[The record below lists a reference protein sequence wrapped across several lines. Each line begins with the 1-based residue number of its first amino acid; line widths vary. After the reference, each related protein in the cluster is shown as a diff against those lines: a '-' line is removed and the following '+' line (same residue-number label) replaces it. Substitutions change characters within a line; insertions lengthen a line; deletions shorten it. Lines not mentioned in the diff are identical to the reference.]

1 LSRISP
7 RWRPLVPALAIVPM
21 FVGFVF
27 FGVQAGVLIA
37 GVTLA
42 AIIVVAVADR
52 DDSTFEIAA
61 PGPDVSAGVLVVLLA
76 PIEDPRTAGVV
87 AAIGDPS
94 RPEAGGHGLLVL
106 APARSGLLDRWT
118 DDLEAARFESQ
129 RILTV
134 SLATMAAAGI
144 AAEGRVGDG
153 DVVQAT
159 EDVLRTYAATEV
171 VAVARPGDSERQ
183 IRELERRLP
192 VKLRRVDAATND

>member
-1 LSRISP
+1 M
-7 RWRPLVPALAIVPM
+7 PALAIVPM

-42 AIIVVAVADR
+42 AIIAVAVVDR
-52 DDSTFEIAA
+52 DDGTLEVVA
-61 PGPDVSAGVLVVLLA
+61 PGPGVPGGVLVLLLA

-87 AAIGDPS
+87 AAIGDPT
-94 RPEAGGHGLLVL
+94 RPEVGDRGLLVL
-106 APARSGLLDRWT
+106 APARSRLLDRWT
-118 DDLEAARFESQ
+118 DDLEPARFESQ

-159 EDVLRTYAATEV
+159 EDVLRTFAATEV
-171 VAVARPGDSERQ
+171 VVVARGGEYERQ
-183 IRELERRLP
+183 ISELDDRLEVTLRP
-192 VKLRRVDAATND
+192 VVVA

>member
-1 LSRISP
+1 
-7 RWRPLVPALAIVPM
+7 LAIVPM

-27 FGVQAGVLIA
+27 FGAQAGVLIA

-42 AIIVVAVADR
+42 AIVVFAVADR
-52 DDSTFEIAA
+52 NDDTLEIAA
-61 PGPDVSAGVLVVLLA
+61 PGPDVPGGVLVVLLA
-76 PIEDPRTAGVV
+76 PIEDPGTAGVV

-94 RPEAGGHGLLVL
+94 RPEAGDRGLLAL
-106 APARSGLLDRWT
+106 APARGRLIDRWT
-118 DDLEAARFESQ
+118 DDLEGARFESQ
-129 RILTV
+129 RTLTV

-159 EDVLRTYAATEV
+159 EDVLRSYAATEV
-171 VAVARPGDSERQ
+171 AIVARRGDSERQ

-192 VKLRRVDAATND
+192 VKLRRVEAATSD

>member
-1 LSRISP
+1 
-7 RWRPLVPALAIVPM
+7 VPALAIVPM

-42 AIIVVAVADR
+42 AIIAVAVADR
-52 DDSTFEIAA
+52 DDGTLEVAA
-61 PGPDVSAGVLVVLLA
+61 PGPGVPGGVLVLLLA

-94 RPEAGGHGLLVL
+94 RPEAGDRGLLVL
-106 APARSGLLDRWT
+106 APARSRLIDRWT
-118 DDLEAARFESQ
+118 DDLEPARFESQ

-134 SLATMAAAGI
+134 SMATMAAAGI

-171 VAVARPGDSERQ
+171 VVVARGGEYERQ
-183 IRELERRLP
+183 IRELDDRLE
-192 VKLRRVDAATND
+192 VTLRRVVAA

>member
-1 LSRISP
+1 M
-7 RWRPLVPALAIVPM
+7 PALAIVPM

-37 GVTLA
+37 GITLA
-42 AIIVVAVADR
+42 AIIAVAVADR
-52 DDSTFEIAA
+52 DDGTLEVVA
-61 PGPDVSAGVLVVLLA
+61 PGSGVPGGVLVLLLA

-94 RPEAGGHGLLVL
+94 RPEVGDRGLLVL
-106 APARSGLLDRWT
+106 APARSRLIDRWT
-118 DDLEAARFESQ
+118 DDLEPARFESQ

-159 EDVLRTYAATEV
+159 EDVLRTYAASEV
-171 VAVARPGDSERQ
+171 VVVVRSGEFERQ
-183 IRELERRLP
+183 IRELEKRLA
-192 VKLRRVDAATND
+192 VALRRVAAAGTD

>member
-1 LSRISP
+1 M
-7 RWRPLVPALAIVPM
+7 PALAIVPM

-27 FGVQAGVLIA
+27 FGAQVGVLIA
-37 GVTLA
+37 GITLA
-42 AIIVVAVADR
+42 GIVVLAVADR
-52 DDSTFEIAA
+52 DDGTFEIAA
-61 PGPDVSAGVLVVLLA
+61 PGPDVPGGVLVLLLA

-94 RPEAGGHGLLVL
+94 RPEAGERGLLVL
-106 APARSGLLDRWT
+106 APARSRLLDRWT
-118 DDLEAARFESQ
+118 DDLEPARFESQ

-159 EDVLRTYAATEV
+159 EDVLRTYAASEV
-171 VAVARPGDSERQ
+171 VVVARSGEFERQ
-183 IRELERRLP
+183 IRELEKRLA
-192 VKLRRVDAATND
+192 VALHRVDAAGAD